1 MILEPLGID
10 LDQYLGLIVDA
21 NVKEGADMKRTIRFL
36 KVAILTLFGTCTIL
50 LVGGIHFSATNI
62 IESPDFLEPA
72 YQGDEYFEELN
83 PKSDYLWPHDDLLS
97 DYLWPHDDL
106 LIERNIPEVIQL

>member
-1 MILEPLGID
+1 
-10 LDQYLGLIVDA
+10 
-21 NVKEGADMKRTIRFL
+21 MKRSIRFL

-72 YQGDEYFEELN
+72 YQGDEYFEEYN
-83 PKSDYLWPHDDLLS
+83 PKSDDFWPYEELLQ
-97 DYLWPHDDL
+97 
-106 LIERNIPEVIQL
+106 ERNVPEVILL

>member
-1 MILEPLGID
+1 
-10 LDQYLGLIVDA
+10 
-21 NVKEGADMKRTIRFL
+21 MKKSIRFL

-72 YQGDEYFEELN
+72 YQGDEYFDELN
-83 PKSDYLWPHDDLLS
+83 PKSEDFWPYDELLQ
-97 DYLWPHDDL
+97 
-106 LIERNIPEVIQL
+106 ERNVPEVILL